1 MGETNIEKAYVLR
14 ELQSKDVF
22 LMSRIISKIG
32 IKEFKSCFETEE
44 VQKLIAE
51 GTDAAA
57 SVERIGLSVMVDIA
71 GVVLSNVT
79 HAEQDIYSFLA
90 DLSGKTAKDI
100 AELDMVVFAEMI
112 IDVVQKDQFK
122 DFIKVVSK
130 LFK

>member
-32 IKEFKSCFETEE
+32 IKEFKSCFETED

-51 GTDAAA
+51 GADEAA
-57 SVERIGLSVMVDIA
+57 VEKIGLSVMVDIA
-71 GVVLSNVT
+71 GVVLSNVA

-112 IDVVQKDQFK
+112 IEVVQKDQFK

>member
-22 LMSRIISKIG
+22 IMSRIISKIG

-79 HAEQDIYSFLA
+79 HAEQDIYSLLA
-90 DLSGKTAKDI
+90 DLSGKTVKDI

>member
-1 MGETNIEKAYVLR
+1 MEEANIEKAYVLR

-22 LMSRIISKIG
+22 LMSKIISKIG

-51 GTDAAA
+51 CTDVEA

-90 DLSGKTAKDI
+90 DLSGKSVKDI

>member
-22 LMSRIISKIG
+22 IMSRIISKIG

-90 DLSGKTAKDI
+90 DLSGKTTKDI

>member
-51 GTDAAA
+51 DADAEA

-90 DLSGKTAKDI
+90 DLSGKTVKDI

>member
-1 MGETNIEKAYVLR
+1 MEEANIEKAYVLR

-44 VQKLIAE
+44 IQKLIAE
-51 GTDAAA
+51 GTDAA

-71 GVVLSNVT
+71 GVILSNVSY
-79 HAEQDIYSFLA
+79 AEQDIYSFLA

-100 AELDMVVFAEMI
+100 AELDMIVFTEMI

>member
-1 MGETNIEKAYVLR
+1 MEETNIEKAYVLR

-22 LMSRIISKIG
+22 LMSKIISKIG
-32 IKEFKSCFETEE
+32 IKEFKSCFETED
-44 VQKLIAE
+44 VQRLIAE
-51 GTDAAA
+51 GVDEAA
-57 SVERIGLSVMVDIA
+57 VEKIGLSVMVDIA
-71 GVVLSNVT
+71 GVVLSNVA

>member
-1 MGETNIEKAYVLR
+1 MEEANIEKAYVLR
-14 ELQSKDVF
+14 DLQSKDVF

-44 VQKLIAE
+44 VQKLIAG
-51 GTDAAA
+51 GTDEAA
-57 SVERIGLSVMVDIA
+57 VEKIGLSVMVDMA
-71 GVVLSNVT
+71 GVVLSNVA

-90 DLSGKTAKDI
+90 DLSGKTAKEI

>member
-1 MGETNIEKAYVLR
+1 MEETNIEKAYVLR

-32 IKEFKSCFETEE
+32 IKEFKSCFETED

-51 GTDAAA
+51 GIDEGA
-57 SVERIGLSVMVDIA
+57 VERIGLSVMMDIA
-71 GVVLSNVT
+71 GVVLSNVS

-112 IDVVQKDQFK
+112 IEVVQKDQFK